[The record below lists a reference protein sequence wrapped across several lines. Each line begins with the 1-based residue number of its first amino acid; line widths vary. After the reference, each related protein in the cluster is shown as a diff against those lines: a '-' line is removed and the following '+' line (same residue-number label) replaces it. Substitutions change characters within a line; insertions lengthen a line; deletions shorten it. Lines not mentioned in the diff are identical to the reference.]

1 MVAQRAA
8 NQQERGKC
16 QDIARNYP
24 QQGRD
29 TGVKIAA
36 DGRERDFDDRRM
48 ILTTVA
54 SSAAIPDPSTVI
66 ASTHRPGAEE

>member
-1 MVAQRAA
+1 
-8 NQQERGKC
+8 
-16 QDIARNYP
+16 
-24 QQGRD
+24 
-29 TGVKIAA
+29 VKIAA